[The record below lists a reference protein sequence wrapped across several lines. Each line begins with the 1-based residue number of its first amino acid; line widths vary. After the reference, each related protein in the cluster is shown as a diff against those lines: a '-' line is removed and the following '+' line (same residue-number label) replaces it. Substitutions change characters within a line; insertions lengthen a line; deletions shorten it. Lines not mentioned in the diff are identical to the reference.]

1 MAKHSSPLIDRIIEE
16 SLNFDFP
23 AELQFNEYRDAARQ
37 ADIVQVHFRYHP
49 FSGINEKFAFELAFT
64 DKSQLDIDHQYV
76 KEMRTREIRQSLS
89 GLEAAWK
96 NQFNFVKYRGVPYA
110 KRIDGSTFEL
120 KCEIC
125 DADMEIDTGA
135 PKTEVEHR
143 QDLFLIYCLKNIDCD
158 CDDGWSIPPI
168 GKDLTVMEGQR
179 LPRFTVS

>member
-1 MAKHSSPLIDRIIEE
+1 MSKHSSPLIDTIMEE
-16 SLNFDFP
+16 SLDFDYP

-64 DKSQLDIDHQYV
+64 DKSQMNVDHQALDQ
-76 KEMRTREIRQSLS
+76 MRTREIWQRLRD
-89 GLEAAWK
+89 LEAMWK
-96 NQFNFVKYRGVPYA
+96 NKFNFVKYRGVPYG
-110 KRIDGSTFEL
+110 KKINGSTFEL

-125 DADMEIDTGA
+125 DANMEIDTGA
-135 PKTEVEHR
+135 SKTEVEYR

-158 CDDGWSIPPI
+158 CDEVWSIPPI
-168 GKDLTVMEGQR
+168 SDKLHIMEGEH